1 MIVSTSHYFHIIYYL
16 EGKKKCRL
24 GPMPSFPLS
33 PTLLFKVSTRRRSNW
48 SACTVALFF
57 WSQDKISTEIIRHS
71 KLLLLPP
78 ARVDYWIVIDTYP
91 VPSLHN

>member
-48 SACTVALFF
+48 SASTVALFF
-57 WSQDKISTEIIRHS
+57 GPRTKYPQKLYDILNSYSFLRHE
-71 KLLLLPP
+71 L
-78 ARVDYWIVIDTYP
+78 ITG
-91 VPSLHN
+91 